1 MFNFTEEIKNE
12 IIATPL
18 TSVDQKL
25 SMLSAF
31 IRTSGSFISRGGV
44 FGFEVVTENERT
56 AEFFTDM
63 LEDSFGIDVVISE
76 AKQDILSGRYKLAFE
91 CVNEKAQNLLI
102 KLGLVGSDEDGKFM
116 IFGIDENLISTEDK
130 MKAYLKGAFLGGG
143 SCTLPDEESYSRT
156 GYHFEVVFANKA
168 TASNFCEILADFDI
182 IARLVARKDNAVV
195 YVKSKEVISDLLN
208 YMDCFSCL
216 EKLDKIVEFKDR
228 QNNENRVNN
237 CSVSRFLSTPRWR
250 SGGCSGKI
258 CKPGPIL
265 RTTRLWRM
273 CFRSAGRIF
282 ACFFASSRIWNTFS
296 WVRISAGLCRLISL
310 STESSLTHCT
320 ASRAASPTAG

>member
-116 IFGIDENLISTEDK
+116 TFGIDENLTSTEDK

-237 CSVSRFLSTPRWR
+237 CSVSNIDKTLKASVNQVRAIEIISETIGLKSLNKQLFDVAV
-250 SGGCSGKI
+250 
-258 CKPGPIL
+258 
-265 RTTRLWRM
+265 TRLADK
-273 CFRSAGRIF
+273 SASMQELAERLNISKSCLNHRIRKILEL
-282 ACFFASSRIWNTFS
+282 AQ
-296 WVRISAGLCRLISL
+296 SL
-310 STESSLTHCT
+310 N
-320 ASRAASPTAG
+320 

>member
-63 LEDSFGIDVVISE
+63 LEDSFGIDIVISE
-76 AKQDILSGRYKLAFE
+76 AKHDILSGRYKLAFE
-91 CVNEKAQNLLI
+91 CVNENAQNLLI

-143 SCTLPDEESYSRT
+143 CCTLPDEESYSRT

-182 IARLVARKDNAVV
+182 IARLVTRKDNAVV

-237 CSVSRFLSTPRWR
+237 CSVSNIDKTLKASVNQVRAIEIISETIGLKSLNKQLFDVAV
-250 SGGCSGKI
+250 
-258 CKPGPIL
+258 
-265 RTTRLWRM
+265 TRLADK
-273 CFRSAGRIF
+273 SASMQELAERLNISKSCLNHRIRKILEL
-282 ACFFASSRIWNTFS
+282 AQ
-296 WVRISAGLCRLISL
+296 SL
-310 STESSLTHCT
+310 N
-320 ASRAASPTAG
+320 